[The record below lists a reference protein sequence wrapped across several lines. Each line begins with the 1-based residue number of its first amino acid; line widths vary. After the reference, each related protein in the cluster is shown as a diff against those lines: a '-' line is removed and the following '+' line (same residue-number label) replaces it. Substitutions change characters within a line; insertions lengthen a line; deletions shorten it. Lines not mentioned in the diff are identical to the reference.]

1 MDRNQSSTLKLIRQ
15 HCFPNPLYSSVI
27 TLSHNPPF
35 FSSQHLFKTQGMTVS
50 QRRAL
55 EGGKGERCSGWWD
68 WRVTDPLEDEALMSH
83 RDPVSSTHWSRWM
96 MTGFVKGLCVCVCV
110 WWFVVDLLFVCTY
123 VGHKPKNPFSGYV
136 ITSLHEFISV
146 CISLFYSLR
155 SSLNGLITVKAWYR
169 GPISMRINAWE
180 RDVCNLRLYTPQV
193 SFLLSSG
200 LN

>member
-96 MTGFVKGLCVCVCV
+96 MTGFVKGLCVCVCD
-110 WWFVVDLLFVCTY
+110 DLLLICCLCAHMWDTSPRTLSQGTWSHRCMNSFQFASAFSTRSAHLLMVLSQL
-123 VGHKPKNPFSGYV
+123 KPDIVAPFP
-136 ITSLHEFISV
+136 
-146 CISLFYSLR
+146 C
-155 SSLNGLITVKAWYR
+155 A
-169 GPISMRINAWE
+169 
-180 RDVCNLRLYTPQV
+180 
-193 SFLLSSG
+193 
-200 LN
+200 